1 MTLHQEIAQPIA
13 ERMGRSPRQVLLV
26 LRDTVAKALM
36 DFYRPEKR
44 YMHGRGPKCHP
55 KQEGG

>member
-13 ERMGRSPRQVLLV
+13 ERMGRSPRQILRE

-36 DFYRPEKR
+36 DFYRPEKH
-44 YMHGRGPKCHP
+44 YMRGPGP
-55 KQEGG
+55 KSRPRQENV